1 MAEQKFFFES
11 FQDSETI
18 KSYLESL
25 IRGIAQKKIVLSTDG
40 EDITLHPNG
49 LLKLTV
55 KAKKKSNKNRLSLK
69 MAWTDEHSTVVDPNK
84 TIDIHS

>member
-55 KAKKKSNKNRLSLK
+55 KAKKKSNKNRLSIK

>member
-25 IRGIAQKKIVLSTDG
+25 LKGIAQKKIVLRTDG

-49 LLKLTV
+49 LLKLTI
-55 KAKKKSNKNRLSLK
+55 KAKKKSDKNRLSIK
-69 MAWTDEHSTVVDPNK
+69 IAWTDEHAKIITPNK
-84 TIDIHS
+84 TLDIHS

>member
-25 IRGIAQKKIVLSTDG
+25 LKGIAQKKIILRTDG
-40 EDITLHPNG
+40 EDITMYPNG
-49 LLKLTV
+49 LLKLTI
-55 KAKKKSNKNRLSLK
+55 KAKRKSNKNRLNIKIS
-69 MAWTDEHSTVVDPNK
+69 WTDEHSKVVSSNN
-84 TIDIHS
+84 TLDIQS

>member
-25 IRGIAQKKIVLSTDG
+25 LRGIAQNKIVLRTDG
-40 EDITLHPNG
+40 EDITLYPNG
-49 LLKLTV
+49 LLKLTI
-55 KAKKKSNKNRLSLK
+55 KAKKKSNKNRLNIK
-69 MAWTDEHSTVVDPNK
+69 IAWTDEHSKVITPNK
-84 TIDIHS
+84 TLDIQS

>member
-11 FQDSETI
+11 IQDSETI

-25 IRGIAQKKIVLSTDG
+25 IRGIAQKKIVLSTDS

-55 KAKKKSNKNRLSLK
+55 KARKKSDKNRLSIK
-69 MAWTDEHSTVVDPNK
+69 MAWTDEHTKKADPNK
-84 TIDIHS
+84 TIEIHS